1 MRLRH
6 IFSAHRKTK
15 CLNSVMFCA
24 QRLRA
29 YKDKEKTTHK
39 RYIYSYLKT
48 ILVKDE
54 CQLFL
59 IPDVGIV
66 DASPKFICT
75 W

>member
-1 MRLRH
+1 
-6 IFSAHRKTK
+6 
-15 CLNSVMFCA
+15 MFCA